1 MDQNLA
7 TEAETLTKTLCGYLA
22 AAQFGDLSAAAKHE
36 ARRGVLDWIGCAL
49 AGSGHKTVT
58 TLLAVLQEISGKPQ
72 ATVFGRNLRLSLTD
86 APLANGQMG
95 HVLDYDD
102 THMGG
107 VVLHTSSPVLA
118 ALFALAERATVSG
131 ADFMLAYATGFE
143 AGVRSGR
150 TAPGHHKGGWHL
162 TGTLGT
168 IAAGAAC
175 GKLLKLD
182 RQRLTYTL
190 GIAATQAAGMQ
201 QNRGTM
207 GKSFHAGKAAANGV
221 LAALLAERGFDST
234 QEIFEGKKG
243 FSRIYSDVAAPEQL
257 TAGLGQRFENGWMIE
272 TNGHKPYA
280 CGVVLHPLIDAVIA
294 LRNREAIDPAAV
306 SEIALRV
313 HPLVLS
319 ITGVVEPSTGLQS
332 KFSTVHSAAVALIDG
347 SAGVAQYSDVKA
359 ADPAVSA
366 LRRKVKAVADDT
378 LRKDEAY
385 AAITAGGRRHDIHIA
400 HASGTADNPMS
411 DAAIEAKFMANA
423 VPVIG
428 RERAERARDL
438 VRALETQPDMRAL
451 IELLA

>member
-1 MDQNLA
+1 MDQNLDIA
-7 TEAETLTKTLCGYLA
+7 ADTLTKTLCGHLA

-49 AGSGHKTVT
+49 AGSGHKTIT
-58 TLLAVLQEISGKPQ
+58 TLLNVLQEISGRPQ
-72 ATVFGRNLRLSLTD
+72 ATVFGRKLRLGLTD

-118 ALFALAERATVSG
+118 ALFALAERAPVSG
-131 ADFMLAYATGFE
+131 ADFMLAYAVGFE

-168 IAAGAAC
+168 IAAGAAS
-175 GKLLKLD
+175 GKLIKLD
-182 RQRLTYTL
+182 RQRLTYAL

-234 QEIFEGKKG
+234 QEIIEGKKG
-243 FSRIYSDVAAPEQL
+243 FARIYSDVAAPEQL
-257 TAGLGQRFENGWMIE
+257 TAGLGRGFENGWMIE

-294 LRNREAIDPAAV
+294 LRNREVIDPATV
-306 SEIALRV
+306 SEIALRL

-347 SAGVAQYSDVKA
+347 AAGVAQYSDAKA
-359 ADPAVSA
+359 TDPIVAA

-385 AAITAGGRRHDIHIA
+385 AAITVGGRCHEVHIA

-411 DAAIEAKFMANA
+411 DAAIEAKFMANV

-428 RERAERARDL
+428 RARAERARDFVL
-438 VRALETQPDMRAL
+438 ALETQPDMRAL

>member
-1 MDQNLA
+1 MDQNLN
-7 TEAETLTKTLCGYLA
+7 TEAETLTKTLCGHLA
-22 AAQFGDLSAAAKHE
+22 AAQFGDLSTAAQRE

-49 AGSGHKTVT
+49 AGSGHKTII
-58 TLLAVLQEISGKPQ
+58 TLLAVLQEVSGKPQ
-72 ATVFGRNLRLSLTD
+72 ATVFGRKLKLGLLD

-118 ALFALAERATVSG
+118 ALFALAERAPVSG
-131 ADFMLAYATGFE
+131 ADFMLAYAIGFE
-143 AGVRSGR
+143 AGVRAGR

-162 TGTLGT
+162 TGTLGS
-168 IAAGAAC
+168 IASGVASA
-175 GKLLKLD
+175 KLLKLD
-182 RQRLTYTL
+182 RQRMTYAM
-190 GIAATQAAGMQ
+190 GIAATEAAGMQ

-207 GKSFHAGKAAANGV
+207 CKSFHAGKAASNGV

-234 QEIFEGKKG
+234 QEIIEGKRG

-257 TAGLGQRFENGWMIE
+257 TAGLGDGWLIE
-272 TNGHKPYA
+272 SNGHKPYA

-294 LRNREAIDPAAV
+294 LRNRDGVDPAAV
-306 SEIALRV
+306 SEVNLRV

-347 SAGVAQYSDVKA
+347 NAGIAQYSDAKA
-359 ADPAVSA
+359 ADPAVAA
-366 LRRKVKAVADDT
+366 LRRKIKPVADET

-385 AAITAGGRRHDIHIA
+385 AAVTVGGKRHEVHIA

-411 DAAIEAKFMANA
+411 DAAIETKFLANA
-423 VPVIG
+423 TPVIG
-428 RERAERARDL
+428 RERAERARDF
-438 VRALETQPDMRAL
+438 VRSLEQKPDVQEL
-451 IELLA
+451 IALLA

>member
-1 MDQNLA
+1 MDQNLK
-7 TEAETLTKTLCGYLA
+7 TDAETLTKTLCGHLA
-22 AAQFGDLSAAAKHE
+22 AVQFGDLSPKAISE
-36 ARRGVLDWIGCAL
+36 ARRGVLDWVGCAL
-49 AGSGHKTVT
+49 AGSGHKTIT
-58 TLLAVLQEISGKPQ
+58 TLLSVLQDISGRPV
-72 ATVFGRNLRLSLTD
+72 ATVFGRKLRLGLLE

-118 ALFALAERATVSG
+118 ALFALAERNSVSG
-131 ADFMLAYATGFE
+131 ADFMLAYAVGFE

-150 TAPGHHKGGWHL
+150 TAPGHHSGGWHL

-182 RQRLTYTL
+182 RQKLTYAV

-207 GKSFHAGKAAANGV
+207 GKSFHAGKAASNGV

-234 QEIFEGKKG
+234 QEIIEGKKG
-243 FSRIYSDVAAPEQL
+243 FSRIYSDVAAPDQL
-257 TAGLGQRFENGWMIE
+257 TAGLGEGWLIE

-294 LRNREAIDPAAV
+294 IRNRDKVDPRTV
-306 SEIALRV
+306 SEIELRV
-313 HPLVLS
+313 NPLVLS

-347 SAGVAQYSDVKA
+347 AAGVAQYSDAKA
-359 ADPAVSA
+359 ADPQVSA
-366 LRRKVKAVADDT
+366 LRRKVKPVADET

-385 AAITAGGRRHDIHIA
+385 AAVTIGGQKHEIHVA

-411 DAAIEAKFMANA
+411 DSAIEVKFLANA
-423 VPVIG
+423 TPAIG
-428 RERAERARDL
+428 RDRAERARDFVL
-438 VRALETQPDMRAL
+438 SLEARPNVAEL
-451 IELLA
+451 ASLLA

>member
-1 MDQNLA
+1 MDQNLD
-7 TEAETLTKTLCGYLA
+7 TEADTLTKTLCGYLA
-22 AAQFGDLSAAAKHE
+22 AAQFSDLSAAAKHE

-58 TLLAVLQEISGKPQ
+58 TLLAVLQEISGRPQ
-72 ATVFGRNLRLSLTD
+72 ATVFGRKLRLGLTD
-86 APLANGQMG
+86 AALANGQMG

-118 ALFALAERATVSG
+118 ALFALSERAPVSG
-131 ADFMLAYATGFE
+131 ADFMLAYAVGFE
-143 AGVRSGR
+143 AGVRAGR
-150 TAPGHHKGGWHL
+150 TAPGHHNGGWHL
-162 TGTLGT
+162 TCTLGT

-182 RQRLTYTL
+182 RQRLTYAF

-234 QEIFEGKKG
+234 QEIIEGKKG
-243 FSRIYSDVAAPEQL
+243 FARIYSDVAAPEQL
-257 TAGLGQRFENGWMIE
+257 TAGLGQGFENGWVIQ

-294 LRNREAIDPAAV
+294 LRNGAAINPAVV

-332 KFSTVHSAAVALIDG
+332 KFSTVHSAAVALFDG
-347 SAGVAQYSDVKA
+347 AAGVAQYSDAKA
-359 ADPAVSA
+359 ADPTIAV

-385 AAITAGGRRHDIHIA
+385 AAIIAGGRRHEVHIA

-423 VPVIG
+423 TPVIG
-428 RERAERARDL
+428 RERAERARDF
-438 VRALETQPDMRAL
+438 VRALETQPDMRTL
-451 IELLA
+451 IALLA

>member
-1 MDQNLA
+1 MDQRLNND
-7 TEAETLTKTLCGYLA
+7 AETLTKTLCGHLA
-22 AAQFGDLSAAAKHE
+22 ATQFGDLTAAATSE

-49 AGSGHKTVT
+49 AGSTHKSIT
-58 TLLAVLQEISGKPQ
+58 TLLDVLQDISGRPQ
-72 ATVFGRNLRLSLTD
+72 ASVFGRKLQLGLTD

-131 ADFMLAYATGFE
+131 ADFILAYAVGFE

-150 TAPGHHKGGWHL
+150 AAPGHHKGGWHL

-182 RQRLTYTL
+182 RQRLTYAM

-207 GKSFHAGKAAANGV
+207 CKSFHAGKAAANGV
-221 LAALLAERGFDST
+221 LSALLAERGFDAT
-234 QEIFEGKKG
+234 QEIIEGKKG
-243 FSRIYSDVAAPEQL
+243 FCRIYSDVAAPEQL
-257 TAGLGQRFENGWMIE
+257 IAGLGEHWMIE
-272 TNGHKPYA
+272 SNGHKPYA

-294 LRNREAIDPAAV
+294 IRNRDAIDPVVV
-306 SEIALRV
+306 SEVSLRL

-319 ITGVVEPSTGLQS
+319 ITGVVEPATGLQS
-332 KFSTVHSAAVALIDG
+332 KFSAVHAAAVALIDG
-347 SAGVAQYSDVKA
+347 AAGIAQYSDARA
-359 ADPAVSA
+359 ADPTVAA
-366 LRRKVKAVADDT
+366 LRRKVKAVADET
-378 LRKDEAY
+378 LRADEAY
-385 AAITAGGRRHDIHIA
+385 VAVTVGGRRHEVHIA
-400 HASGTADNPMS
+400 HASGTAGNPMS
-411 DAAIEAKFMANA
+411 NAAIEAKFMANA
-423 VPVIG
+423 TPVIG
-428 RERAERARDL
+428 RERAAR
-438 VRALETQPDMRAL
+438 VRDIVLSLETQPDVHEL
-451 IELLA
+451 IALLA